1 MPIYFLW
8 TLLFVQMTRAIRH
21 VPTNRATSNRGS
33 HGSASHGTGTA
44 SASDATQRT
53 RGAPAREEPPK
64 KRGRKPG
71 RVTELAL
78 PKPGTKVL
86 LKQSGDE

>member
-1 MPIYFLW
+1 MI
-8 TLLFVQMTRAIRH
+8 RAIRH

-86 LKQSGDE
+86 LKPSGDE

>member
-1 MPIYFLW
+1 
-8 TLLFVQMTRAIRH
+8 MTRAIRH
-21 VPTNRATSNRGS
+21 VRTNRATNNRGS

-53 RGAPAREEPPK
+53 RGAPAQEEPPK

-86 LKQSGDE
+86 LKPSGDE

>member
-1 MPIYFLW
+1 
-8 TLLFVQMTRAIRH
+8 MTRAIRH

-53 RGAPAREEPPK
+53 RGALAREEPPK

-86 LKQSGDE
+86 LKPSGDE

>member
-1 MPIYFLW
+1 
-8 TLLFVQMTRAIRH
+8 MTCCIRH
-21 VPTNRATSNRGS
+21 VRTNRATSSHGS

-44 SASDATQRT
+44 STSDATQRT
-53 RGAPAREEPPK
+53 RGAPAREEPSK

-86 LKQSGDE
+86 LKPSGDE

>member
-1 MPIYFLW
+1 
-8 TLLFVQMTRAIRH
+8 MTCAICH
-21 VPTNRATSNRGS
+21 VRTNCATSDRGS

-53 RGAPAREEPPK
+53 RGAPAREEPSK

-86 LKQSGDE
+86 LKPSGDE